1 MKKYFYEKSKFSEF
15 KSNKTYHELLS
26 MNQEEFTDWAKLMR
40 KEIIHQWDIDGQ
52 PPVMGKNEE
61 QIKTGLSKLRE
72 FPCEFFSDDDS
83 DEESLGVIK
92 NFNKHQTVVNHFF
105 PTMLK
110 TRITNGSTADDKDL
124 SIYEHFSQDDKLEN
138 FVKVMN
144 RAVKRDSMYAWCR
157 SLTNKPEENEF
168 WNGQNPVQFIK
179 DAHAGKVFTGK
190 WEEYDILLHKTKHD
204 NLKRYGTPDEDERT
218 YGNIFYLESQEI
230 KELLQDGYLNNTQ
243 ISNLG
248 DIPDTEVLKSGKVNK
263 FVYNVRWYDKTEG
276 VFPKIV
282 QSFRLGFGAQPAVNF
297 PALTAKWLY
306 EKYTDHI
313 KQDEPFTI
321 YDSSSGW
328 GGRII
333 GAMSAKKKIHY
344 VGTDPN
350 PDNFIDELDTS
361 RYEYVADF
369 YNKTCIDKEPE
380 GFGNFFES
388 VSEANTYEL
397 FRDGSEVIHENP
409 RFQKYDGKLDLSF
422 TSPPYFNREQYSQD
436 NNQSFR
442 KFGEYNDWKENFLR
456 PTLTTIY
463 NYTKDDRYI
472 LWNIASIKID
482 KNNYFDLEED
492 SVKILKEL
500 GADYKGK
507 LKMLMTQMVGI
518 SLNKRSGM
526 SSSVKNIV
534 NVDGKDFKYEPIFV
548 FHKK

>member
-1 MKKYFYEKSKFSEF
+1 
-15 KSNKTYHELLS
+15 
-26 MNQEEFTDWAKLMR
+26 
-40 KEIIHQWDIDGQ
+40 
-52 PPVMGKNEE
+52 
-61 QIKTGLSKLRE
+61 
-72 FPCEFFSDDDS
+72 
-83 DEESLGVIK
+83 
-92 NFNKHQTVVNHFF
+92 
-105 PTMLK
+105 
-110 TRITNGSTADDKDL
+110 
-124 SIYEHFSQDDKLEN
+124 
-138 FVKVMN
+138 
-144 RAVKRDSMYAWCR
+144 
-157 SLTNKPEENEF
+157 
-168 WNGQNPVQFIK
+168 
-179 DAHAGKVFTGK
+179 
-190 WEEYDILLHKTKHD
+190 
-204 NLKRYGTPDEDERT
+204 
-218 YGNIFYLESQEI
+218 
-230 KELLQDGYLNNTQ
+230 
-243 ISNLG
+243 
-248 DIPDTEVLKSGKVNK
+248 
-263 FVYNVRWYDKTEG
+263 
-276 VFPKIV
+276 
-282 QSFRLGFGAQPAVNF
+282 
-297 PALTAKWLY
+297 
-306 EKYTDHI
+306 
-313 KQDEPFTI
+313 
-321 YDSSSGW
+321 
-328 GGRII
+328 
-333 GAMSAKKKIHY
+333 MSAKKKIHY

-436 NNQSFR
+436 DNQSFR

-526 SSSVKNIV
+526 SSSIKNIV